1 MYKPWNKQ
9 QKQLS
14 GIYHSE
20 DLKLQQSRYNA
31 LIEKFTTWQD
41 CEDYMIARAPGRVN
55 IIGEHTDY
63 NHCPVLPCAV
73 DRDIIAVF
81 TPRTDGK
88 IIVADFIDKYGNRE
102 FQIAGEIPPFPS
114 GNWGNYI
121 KAAVQGLHNEGVL
134 NLDNSDTK
142 GFSMM
147 MHSTIPEAAGM
158 SSSSAMVVLSA
169 IVTLHI
175 NNKEVTPLDLAEM
188 MARAERYTG
197 TQGGGMDQAAI
208 LLGHKGSALKIDFAP
223 LKCETTP
230 FPEEYQILVAHST
243 IMAPKTKEVMD
254 KYNRRS
260 IECRLA
266 AGVISNFEQ
275 KNGKKGITYLGELT
289 PDYPFS
295 KALKKEGYTLVQL
308 QKILGMKESELNEKY
323 CQRKDGT
330 IFPEPEGG
338 FLLYKRAFHV
348 ISEWK
353 RVEESAQMLREG
365 NIKALGKL
373 MYASHDSC
381 RDNHEISCS
390 ELDLLVNCGKKLN
403 NPGCRLTGAGFG
415 GCTVHISHEDELD
428 CYIEGLKNCFYKE
441 NLGLEDADEYLFAVY
456 PSEGAQ
462 ILKKI
467 IG

>member
-9 QKQLS
+9 QEQLT

-20 DLKLQQSRYNA
+20 DLELQQSRYNA
-31 LIEKFTTWQD
+31 LIEKFTTWQGKG
-41 CEDYMIARAPGRVN
+41 DYLIARAPGRVN

-88 IIVADFIDKYGNRE
+88 IVVADFIEKYGERE
-102 FQIAGEIPPFPS
+102 FQITGDLPPFPS

-121 KAAVQGLHNEGVL
+121 KAAIQGLHSEGVL
-134 NLDNSDTK
+134 DLNDKETK
-142 GFSMM
+142 GYSMM
-147 MHSTIPEAAGM
+147 MHSTIPAAAGM

-169 IVTLHI
+169 IVALHV
-175 NNKEVTPLDLAEM
+175 NDKKVDPLDLAEM

-230 FPEEYQILVAHST
+230 FPEDYQILVAHST
-243 IMAPKTKEVMD
+243 IEAPKTKEVMD

-266 AGVISNFEQ
+266 AGVISSYEQ
-275 KNGKKGITYLGELT
+275 QKGRKSIAYLGELT
-289 PDYPFS
+289 PDYPFAQ
-295 KALKKEGYTLVQL
+295 ALKEEGYSKLQL
-308 QKILGMKESELNEKY
+308 QEILSLEEDELNRKY

-338 FLLYKRAFHV
+338 FLLFKRALHV

-365 NIKALGKL
+365 KIKELGEL
-373 MYASHDSC
+373 MYASHESC
-381 RDNHEISCS
+381 RDNHEISCR
-390 ELDLLVNCGKKLN
+390 ELDLLVECGKGLES
-403 NPGCRLTGAGFG
+403 PGCRLTGAGFG
-415 GCTVHISHEDELD
+415 GCTVHISRENELD
-428 CYIEGLKNCFYKE
+428 SYIDGLKNCFYKG
-441 NLGLEDADEYLFAVY
+441 NLGLSDAREYLFSVY

-462 ILKKI
+462 ILKKL
-467 IG
+467 

>member
-9 QKQLS
+9 QEQLT

-20 DLKLQQSRYNA
+20 DLELQQSRYNA
-31 LIEKFTTWQD
+31 LIERFTTWQGKG
-41 CEDYMIARAPGRVN
+41 DYLIARAPGRVN

-88 IIVADFIDKYGNRE
+88 IIVADFIEKYGERE
-102 FQIAGEIPPFPS
+102 FQITGDLPPFPS

-121 KAAVQGLHNEGVL
+121 KAAIQGLHSEGVL
-134 NLDNSDTK
+134 DLNDKETK
-142 GFSMM
+142 GYSMM
-147 MHSTIPEAAGM
+147 MHSTIPAAAGM

-169 IVTLHI
+169 IVALHV
-175 NNKEVTPLDLAEM
+175 NDKEVAPLDLAEM

-230 FPEEYQILVAHST
+230 FPEDYQILIAHST
-243 IMAPKTKEVMD
+243 IEAPKTKEIMD

-266 AGVISNFEQ
+266 AGVISSYELQ
-275 KNGKKGITYLGELT
+275 KGRKSIAYLGELT
-289 PDYPFS
+289 PDYPFAQ
-295 KALKKEGYTLVQL
+295 ALKDEGYSKLQL
-308 QKILGMKESELNEKY
+308 QEILSLEEEELNSKY

-338 FLLYKRAFHV
+338 FLLFKRAFHV

-365 NIKALGKL
+365 KIKELGEL
-373 MYASHDSC
+373 MYASHESC
-381 RDNHEISCS
+381 RDNHEISCR
-390 ELDLLVNCGKKLN
+390 ELDLLVECGKGLGS
-403 NPGCRLTGAGFG
+403 PGCRLTGAGFG
-415 GCTVHISHEDELD
+415 GCTVHISHENELD
-428 CYIEGLKNCFYKE
+428 SYIDGLKNCFYKG
-441 NLGLEDADEYLFAVY
+441 NLGLSDARDYLFSVY

-462 ILKKI
+462 ILKKL
-467 IG
+467 